1 MITCSLRKASG
12 SACGSSLVLTIGR
25 DLVVADETASSRKS
39 ARCVIWKPDSVTLPA
54 PVNSCLV
61 IRNGS
66 NSCSMT
72 SNGTK
77 RRTRSFHGS
86 RRNALR
92 NPHVFE
98 HMHCGTW
105 PMRARSLCWASN
117 ARSRIT
123 SSPAA
128 SRQGVHGIAGLG
140 RGIFR
145 MRSDIK
151 IQSRPVFNIRI
162 GRSRGGNDRLEHH
175 HCRLAGVAWH
185 IRTGHTDAVFRFN
198 AENTSERMN
207 LTHVPASS
215 GDEE

>member
-1 MITCSLRKASG
+1 MAAEG
-12 SACGSSLVLTIGR
+12 MPCGIH
-25 DLVVADETASSRKS
+25 
-39 ARCVIWKPDSVTLPA
+39 I
-54 PVNSCLV
+54 
-61 IRNGS
+61 
-66 NSCSMT
+66 
-72 SNGTK
+72 
-77 RRTRSFHGS
+77 
-86 RRNALR
+86 
-92 NPHVFE
+92 VFE

-105 PMRARSLCWASN
+105 PMRGSKPLLGVQRKIAHHQFAG
-117 ARSRIT
+117 RIHGK
-123 SSPAA
+123 
-128 SRQGVHGIAGLG
+128 GVHGIAGLG

-207 LTHVPASS
+207 LTQRSRIKR
-215 GDEE
+215 